1 MKHRPEP
8 DIIRLSNI
16 SENRFLTGQTE
27 FGVENESSPQK
38 TFSSLLFS
46 SLLFS
51 SLLFS
56 SLLFSSAARAAG
68 EGSGRGPYVQADL
81 AYAYEHITHDYPEP
95 AGAKK
100 GKISTV
106 SDYFRNIRTHS
117 IHPRVSVGY
126 DFGGW
131 RIAADYARYRKWNDS
146 KYSVSI
152 KELKENK
159 GENINVAQYL
169 KTENQENGSFHAVSS
184 LGLSAVYDF
193 KLNDKFKP
201 YIGARVAYG
210 HIRHQHRSVE
220 QETTIVTTYL
230 QSGKPSPIIRGP
242 TPKPAH
248 QESNSIRRVGLGV
261 IAGVGFD
268 ITPNL
273 TLDAGYRYHN
283 WGRLENTRFKT
294 HEASLGV
301 RYRF

>member
-1 MKHRPEP
+1 MNPAPK
-8 DIIRLSNI
+8 N
-16 SENRFLTGQTE
+16 
-27 FGVENESSPQK
+27 
-38 TFSSLLFS
+38 FS

-56 SLLFSSAARAAG
+56 SLLFSSAARAAS
-68 EGSGRGPYVQADL
+68 EGNGRGPYVQADL
-81 AYAYEHITHDYPEP
+81 AYAAERITHDYPEP
-95 AGAKK
+95 TGTGKN
-100 GKISTV
+100 KISTV

-131 RIAADYARYRKWNDS
+131 RIAADYARYRKWNDN
-146 KYSVSI
+146 KYSVNI
-152 KELKENK
+152 KKLKNK
-159 GENINVAQYL
+159 NKK

-210 HIRHQHRSVE
+210 HVRHSIDS
-220 QETTIVTTYL
+220 TKKITA
-230 QSGKPSPIIRGP
+230 SAGGAGSPASYKS
-242 TPKPAH
+242 TQDAH
-248 QESNSIRRVGLGV
+248 HQSNSIRRVGLGV

>member
-1 MKHRPEP
+1 MNPAPK
-8 DIIRLSNI
+8 N
-16 SENRFLTGQTE
+16 
-27 FGVENESSPQK
+27 
-38 TFSSLLFS
+38 
-46 SLLFS
+46 FS

-56 SLLFSSAARAAG
+56 SLLFSSAAQAASEDG
-68 EGSGRGPYVQADL
+68 GRGPYVQADL
-81 AYAYEHITHDYPEP
+81 AYAAERITHDYPKP
-95 AGAKK
+95 TDPKK

-131 RIAADYARYRKWNDS
+131 RIAADYARYRKWNDN

-152 KELKENK
+152 KELKNK
-159 GENINVAQYL
+159 NKK

-210 HIRHQHRSVE
+210 HIRHSIDSTKKITASAGGAGSPVR
-220 QETTIVTTYL
+220 
-230 QSGKPSPIIRGP
+230 PSYKS
-242 TPKPAH
+242 TQDAH
-248 QESNSIRRVGLGV
+248 HQSNSIRRVGLGV

-268 ITPNL
+268 ITPKL
-273 TLDAGYRYHN
+273 TLDTGYRYHN

>member
-1 MKHRPEP
+1 M
-8 DIIRLSNI
+8 
-16 SENRFLTGQTE
+16 
-27 FGVENESSPQK
+27 
-38 TFSSLLFS
+38 
-46 SLLFS
+46 
-51 SLLFS
+51 
-56 SLLFSSAARAAG
+56 
-68 EGSGRGPYVQADL
+68 QADL
-81 AYAYEHITHDYPEP
+81 AYAAERITRDYPDA
-95 AGAKK
+95 AGANK

-117 IHPRVSVGY
+117 VHPRVSVGY

-131 RIAADYARYRKWNDS
+131 RIAADYARYRKWNNN

-152 KELKENK
+152 KELNDNS
-159 GENINVAQYL
+159 GEKINMTQHQ
-169 KTENQENGSFHAVSS
+169 KTEHQENGTFHAVSS
-184 LGLSAVYDF
+184 LGLSTVYDF
-193 KLNDKFKP
+193 RPNDKFKP
-201 YIGARVAYG
+201 YIGVRVGYG
-210 HIRHQHRSVE
+210 HVRHSIDSTKK
-220 QETTIVTTYL
+220 TTGFLTTAG
-230 QSGKPSPIIRGP
+230 QDGAAP
-242 TPKPAH
+242 TVYTNKNTQDAH

>member
-1 MKHRPEP
+1 MQPAKN
-8 DIIRLSNI
+8 L
-16 SENRFLTGQTE
+16 L
-27 FGVENESSPQK
+27 
-38 TFSSLLFS
+38 FSSLLFS

-56 SLLFSSAARAAG
+56 SLLFSSAAQAAS
-68 EGSGRGPYVQADL
+68 EGNGRGPYVQADL
-81 AYAYEHITHDYPEP
+81 AYAYEHITRDYPDA
-95 AGAKK
+95 AGANQGK
-100 GKISTV
+100 KISTV

-117 IHPRVSVGY
+117 VHPRVSVGY

-131 RIAADYARYRKWNDS
+131 RIAADYARYRKWNNN
-146 KYSVSI
+146 KYSVNI
-152 KELKENK
+152 ENVQIREDN
-159 GENINVAQYL
+159 GNRIDR

-210 HIRHQHRSVE
+210 HVRHSIDS
-220 QETTIVTTYL
+220 TKKTIEFLTA
-230 QSGKPSPIIRGP
+230 PSNAPNGASTNYDIS
-242 TPKPAH
+242 PKTQNAH

-268 ITPNL
+268 ITPKL

-294 HEASLGV
+294 HEASLGM

>member
-1 MKHRPEP
+1 MQPAK
-8 DIIRLSNI
+8 N
-16 SENRFLTGQTE
+16 
-27 FGVENESSPQK
+27 
-38 TFSSLLFS
+38 
-46 SLLFS
+46 LLFS

-56 SLLFSSAARAAG
+56 SLLFSSAAQAAS
-68 EGSGRGPYVQADL
+68 EGNGRGPYVQADL
-81 AYAYEHITHDYPEP
+81 AYAYEHITRDYPDA
-95 AGAKK
+95 AGLEK
-100 GKISTV
+100 GKKISTV

-131 RIAADYARYRKWNDS
+131 RIAADYARYRKWNNN
-146 KYSVSI
+146 KYSVNI
-152 KELKENK
+152 EK
-159 GENINVAQYL
+159 GQEVHKNRRDR

-210 HIRHQHRSVE
+210 HVRHQVHSME
-220 QETTIVTTYL
+220 KETTAVTTY
-230 QSGKPSPIIRGP
+230 PSNGGAPSV
-242 TPKPAH
+242 TTEASTKKPAH
-248 QESNSIRRVGLGV
+248 HESRSISSLGFGAM
-261 IAGVGFD
+261 AGVGID
-268 ITPNL
+268 VAPGL
-273 TLDAGYRYHN
+273 TLDAGYRYHY

>member
-1 MKHRPEP
+1 MHTADK
-8 DIIRLSNI
+8 
-16 SENRFLTGQTE
+16 
-27 FGVENESSPQK
+27 K
-38 TFSSLLFS
+38 
-46 SLLFS
+46 
-51 SLLFS
+51 LLFS
-56 SLLFSSAARAAG
+56 SLLFSSAAQAASEDG
-68 EGSGRGPYVQADL
+68 GRGPYVQADL

-95 AGAKK
+95 TGAKK
-100 GKISTV
+100 DKKISTV

-117 IHPRVSVGY
+117 VHPRVSVGY

-131 RIAADYARYRKWNDS
+131 RIAADYARYRKWNDN
-146 KYSVSI
+146 KYSVDI
-152 KELKENK
+152 KELENK
-159 GENINVAQYL
+159 NQNKRDL

-210 HIRHQHRSVE
+210 HVRHSIDSTKK
-220 QETTIVTTYL
+220 TTGTLTAYPNDADAAATVYPDGHPQKNTY
-230 QSGKPSPIIRGP
+230 QK
-242 TPKPAH
+242 
-248 QESNSIRRVGLGV
+248 SNSSRRLGFGAM
-261 IAGVGFD
+261 AGVGID
-268 ITPNL
+268 VAPGL

>member
-1 MKHRPEP
+1 MQPPK
-8 DIIRLSNI
+8 N
-16 SENRFLTGQTE
+16 
-27 FGVENESSPQK
+27 
-38 TFSSLLFS
+38 
-46 SLLFS
+46 LLFS

-56 SLLFSSAARAAG
+56 SLLFSSAAQAAS
-68 EGSGRGPYVQADL
+68 EDSGHGPYYVQADL
-81 AYAYEHITHDYPEP
+81 AYAAERITHDYPEP
-95 AGAKK
+95 TGANQGK
-100 GKISTV
+100 KISTV

-131 RIAADYARYRKWNDS
+131 RIAADYARYRKWNNS
-146 KYSVSI
+146 KYSVNI
-152 KELKENK
+152 K
-159 GENINVAQYL
+159 NVRIRESNGIRQDL
-169 KTENQENGSFHAVSS
+169 KTENQENGTFHAVSS

-210 HIRHQHRSVE
+210 HVRHSIDSTKKTIKV
-220 QETTIVTTYL
+220 TTVPSTAPNGAVTTYD
-230 QSGKPSPIIRGP
+230 
-242 TPKPAH
+242 TDPKT
-248 QESNSIRRVGLGV
+248 QNDYQSNSIRRVGLGV
-261 IAGVGFD
+261 IAGVGFG
-268 ITPNL
+268 ITPKL

>member
-1 MKHRPEP
+1 MNPARKKP
-8 DIIRLSNI
+8 
-16 SENRFLTGQTE
+16 
-27 FGVENESSPQK
+27 
-38 TFSSLLFS
+38 

-56 SLLFSSAARAAG
+56 SLLFSSAAQAASEDG
-68 EGSGRGPYVQADL
+68 GRGPYVQADL
-81 AYAYEHITHDYPEP
+81 AYAAERITHDYPEP
-95 AGAKK
+95 TGAKK
-100 GKISTV
+100 GTTISTV

-131 RIAADYARYRKWNDS
+131 RIAADYARYRKWNNS

-152 KELKENK
+152 KELKNNNK
-159 GENINVAQYL
+159 KKK

-210 HIRHQHRSVE
+210 HVRHSISTKK
-220 QETTIVTTYL
+220 TTEFLTTA
-230 QSGKPSPIIRGP
+230 GSPGVVP
-242 TPKPAH
+242 GGYKVSTTPGAH

>member
-1 MKHRPEP
+1 MNPARKKP
-8 DIIRLSNI
+8 
-16 SENRFLTGQTE
+16 
-27 FGVENESSPQK
+27 
-38 TFSSLLFS
+38 

-56 SLLFSSAARAAG
+56 SLLFSSAAQAASEDG
-68 EGSGRGPYVQADL
+68 GRGPYVQADL
-81 AYAYEHITHDYPEP
+81 AYAAERITHDYPKP
-95 AGAKK
+95 TAQKK
-100 GKISTV
+100 DTISTV

-131 RIAADYARYRKWNDS
+131 RIAADYARYRKWNNS

-152 KELKENK
+152 KELKNNNNNNK
-159 GENINVAQYL
+159 K

-210 HIRHQHRSVE
+210 HVRHSISTKK
-220 QETTIVTTYL
+220 TTEFLTVASNRVTVPGTYKV
-230 QSGKPSPIIRGP
+230 ST
-242 TPKPAH
+242 TPGAH
-248 QESNSIRRVGLGV
+248 QESDSIRRVGLGV

-294 HEASLGV
+294 HEAS
-301 RYRF
+301 

>member
-1 MKHRPEP
+1 
-8 DIIRLSNI
+8 
-16 SENRFLTGQTE
+16 
-27 FGVENESSPQK
+27 
-38 TFSSLLFS
+38 
-46 SLLFS
+46 LLFS

-56 SLLFSSAARAAG
+56 SLLFSSAAQAASEDG
-68 EGSGRGPYVQADL
+68 GRGPYVQADL

-95 AGAKK
+95 TGTKK
-100 GKISTV
+100 DKISTV

-117 IHPRVSVGY
+117 VHPRVSVGY

-131 RIAADYARYRKWNDS
+131 RIAADYARYRKWNDN
-146 KYSVSI
+146 KYSVDI
-152 KELKENK
+152 KELENK
-159 GENINVAQYL
+159 NQNKRDL
-169 KTENQENGSFHAVSS
+169 KTENQENGTFHAVSS

-210 HIRHQHRSVE
+210 HVRHSIDSTKK
-220 QETTIVTTYL
+220 TTKFLTSSYGGL
-230 QSGKPSPIIRGP
+230 NP
-242 TPKPAH
+242 TVYTEENTQNAH
-248 QESNSIRRVGLGV
+248 HQSNSIRRVGLGV

-268 ITPNL
+268 ITPKL
-273 TLDAGYRYHN
+273 TLDTGYRYHN

>member
-1 MKHRPEP
+1 M
-8 DIIRLSNI
+8 
-16 SENRFLTGQTE
+16 
-27 FGVENESSPQK
+27 
-38 TFSSLLFS
+38 
-46 SLLFS
+46 
-51 SLLFS
+51 
-56 SLLFSSAARAAG
+56 
-68 EGSGRGPYVQADL
+68 QADL
-81 AYAYEHITHDYPEP
+81 AYAAERITHDYPKP
-95 AGAKK
+95 TAQKK
-100 GKISTV
+100 DTISTV

-131 RIAADYARYRKWNDS
+131 RIAADYARYRKWNNS

-152 KELKENK
+152 KELKNNNNNK
-159 GENINVAQYL
+159 K

-210 HIRHQHRSVE
+210 HVRHSISTKK
-220 QETTIVTTYL
+220 TTEFLTVASNRVTVPGTYKV
-230 QSGKPSPIIRGP
+230 ST
-242 TPKPAH
+242 TPGAH
-248 QESNSIRRVGLGV
+248 QESDSIRRVGLGV

>member
-1 MKHRPEP
+1 MRSTK
-8 DIIRLSNI
+8 N
-16 SENRFLTGQTE
+16 
-27 FGVENESSPQK
+27 
-38 TFSSLLFS
+38 FSSLLFS

-68 EGSGRGPYVQADL
+68 EDHGRGPYVQADL
-81 AYAYEHITHDYPEP
+81 AYAYEHITRDYPDA
-95 AGAKK
+95 AGLEK
-100 GKISTV
+100 GKKISTV

-131 RIAADYARYRKWNDS
+131 RIAADYARYRKWNNS
-146 KYSVSI
+146 KYSVNT
-152 KELKENK
+152 KLVQTGGDKRLRNEKT
-159 GENINVAQYL
+159 L
-169 KTENQENGSFHAVSS
+169 KTEHQENGTFHAVSS

-193 KLNDKFKP
+193 RPNDKFKP
-201 YIGARVAYG
+201 YIGVRVAYG
-210 HIRHQHRSVE
+210 HVRHGIDSTKKITGTLTAYPNDADAAATVYPDGHPQKN
-220 QETTIVTTYL
+220 TY
-230 QSGKPSPIIRGP
+230 QK
-242 TPKPAH
+242 
-248 QESNSIRRVGLGV
+248 SNSSRRLGFGAM
-261 IAGVGFD
+261 AGVGID
-268 ITPNL
+268 VAPGL

>member
-1 MKHRPEP
+1 P
-8 DIIRLSNI
+8 
-16 SENRFLTGQTE
+16 T
-27 FGVENESSPQK
+27 
-38 TFSSLLFS
+38 
-46 SLLFS
+46 
-51 SLLFS
+51 
-56 SLLFSSAARAAG
+56 
-68 EGSGRGPYVQADL
+68 
-81 AYAYEHITHDYPEP
+81 
-95 AGAKK
+95 GAKK
-100 GKISTV
+100 GTTSTTISTV

-152 KELKENK
+152 KELQRRTSN
-159 GENINVAQYL
+159 GNRRDR

-210 HIRHQHRSVE
+210 HVRHSIDSTKKITGLLTGARGAGAAVHPPYKSTQDAHH
-220 QETTIVTTYL
+220 
-230 QSGKPSPIIRGP
+230 QSD
-242 TPKPAH
+242 
-248 QESNSIRRVGLGV
+248 SIRRVGLGV

-268 ITPNL
+268 ITPKL

-294 HEASLGV
+294 HEASLGM